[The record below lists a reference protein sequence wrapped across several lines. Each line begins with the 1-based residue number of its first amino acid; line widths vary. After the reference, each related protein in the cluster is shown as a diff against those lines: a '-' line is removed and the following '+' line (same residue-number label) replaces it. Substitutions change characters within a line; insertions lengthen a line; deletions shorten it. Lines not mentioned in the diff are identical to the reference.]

1 MRKDVLTMPPE
12 VGLLSNVLEHNRFSL
27 AQYGQLVY
35 ESIKS
40 EKVHNWLA
48 TLLASNFWR
57 ILGKPKEAIDCL
69 RKSIYSAPVNYKH
82 LGLLSLANV
91 FHRTHNSQVKIL
103 IFDPFPKRFGLA
115 KTHLV
120 LWKDKALVSYKTV

>member
-91 FHRTHNSQVKIL
+91 FHRTHNSQVKFL
-103 IFDPFPKRFGLA
+103 FFDPFPKRFGLA

-120 LWKDKALVSYKTV
+120 L

>member
-1 MRKDVLTMPPE
+1 MFQPIFNQNHYFQSTVRKDVLNMPPE

-27 AQYGQLVY
+27 AQYGQLVF

-57 ILGKPKEAIDCL
+57 ILGKPKEAIG
-69 RKSIYSAPVNYKH
+69 KSIV
-82 LGLLSLANV
+82 
-91 FHRTHNSQVKIL
+91 
-103 IFDPFPKRFGLA
+103 
-115 KTHLV
+115 
-120 LWKDKALVSYKTV
+120 

>member
-91 FHRTHNSQVKIL
+91 FHRTHNSQVKFF

-120 LWKDKALVSYKTV
+120 L